1 MATGNGRNS
10 GTASAKGLSSFVL
23 KVVAI
28 VGMTCNHAAYVFA
41 GHLPFVGECVLFA
54 VGGVTFPV
62 MAYLLVE
69 GYRHTS
75 NVKRYALRL
84 AAFAAVSQ
92 IPYALYLAS
101 NANVL
106 FTLLIGL
113 GLLYLDDHASS
124 RAWYGAGVVAGT
136 LVSLVCDWGFLGIV
150 MIVLFKYLQDQD
162 GRQGRASLGAVAL
175 PVLVA
180 VVSLSVPALGE
191 VALSGLYA
199 LPALL
204 YPLVGC
210 SASIPLLAA
219 YNGRR
224 GKPMKWFFYAYYP
237 LHIAVLGIAAQLLF
251 P

>member
-1 MATGNGRNS
+1 
-10 GTASAKGLSSFVL
+10 
-23 KVVAI
+23 
-28 VGMTCNHAAYVFA
+28 
-41 GHLPFVGECVLFA
+41 
-54 VGGVTFPV
+54 
-62 MAYLLVE
+62 
-69 GYRHTS
+69 
-75 NVKRYALRL
+75 
-84 AAFAAVSQ
+84 
-92 IPYALYLAS
+92 
-101 NANVL
+101 
-106 FTLLIGL
+106 
-113 GLLYLDDHASS
+113 
-124 RAWYGAGVVAGT
+124 
-136 LVSLVCDWGFLGIV
+136 

-191 VALSGLYA
+191 VALSGLPA

-224 GKPMKWFFYAYYP
+224 GTADEVVLLRVLPTS
-237 LHIAVLGIAAQLLF
+237 HSRLGIAAQLLF

>member
-1 MATGNGRNS
+1 MAAGNGRNS
-10 GTASAKGLSSFVL
+10 DTASAKGLSSFVL

-28 VGMTCNHAAYVFA
+28 MGMTCNHAAYVFA

-101 NANVL
+101 NATVL

-113 GLLYLDDHASS
+113 EMCRRDRCTRSTSSASS
-124 RAWYGAGVVAGT
+124 QARSPGRWRLTRGRSRRGASCWA
-136 LVSLVCDWGFLGIV
+136 
-150 MIVLFKYLQDQD
+150 
-162 GRQGRASLGAVAL
+162 ASLC
-175 PVLVA
+175 
-180 VVSLSVPALGE
+180 
-191 VALSGLYA
+191 
-199 LPALL
+199 
-204 YPLVGC
+204 C
-210 SASIPLLAA
+210 SCCGFPTAA
-219 YNGRR
+219 Y
-224 GKPMKWFFYAYYP
+224 
-237 LHIAVLGIAAQLLF
+237 Q
-251 P
+251 

>member
-1 MATGNGRNS
+1 MAAGNGRNS
-10 GTASAKGLSSFVL
+10 DTASAKGLSSFVL

-28 VGMTCNHAAYVFA
+28 MGMTCNHAAYVFA

-124 RAWYGAGVVAGT
+124 RAWYGSGVVAGT

-162 GRQGRASLGAVAL
+162 GRQGG
-175 PVLVA
+175 
-180 VVSLSVPALGE
+180 
-191 VALSGLYA
+191 
-199 LPALL
+199 
-204 YPLVGC
+204 
-210 SASIPLLAA
+210 
-219 YNGRR
+219 
-224 GKPMKWFFYAYYP
+224 
-237 LHIAVLGIAAQLLF
+237 
-251 P
+251 